1 MVKTFILA
9 ALAAFS
15 IQVTASRAA
24 TTSCPPEINI
34 NEGLAGAPPN
44 GWSVLNQDIPHAPE
58 FVEFFETDPH
68 NQGSLMPAKTEL
80 SGNVG
85 YAVWN
90 FDGDSSDLW
99 IGCHYNHS
107 TVMLYQRLA
116 PNTKSCRV
124 TYAPGGVVTT
134 IDCK

>member
-1 MVKTFILA
+1 MGHVLA
-9 ALAAFS
+9 SPSLRSAVHIEMPKETPSALTECAKN
-15 IQVTASRAA
+15 IPWRA
-24 TTSCPPEINI
+24 
-34 NEGLAGAPPN
+34 G
-44 GWSVLNQDIPHAPE
+44 
-58 FVEFFETDPH
+58 F
-68 NQGSLMPAKTEL
+68 
-80 SGNVG
+80 
-85 YAVWN
+85 WN
-90 FDGDSSDLW
+90 FDGDGSDLW